1 MKCFSWNLAENER
14 ECGNQEEFRAFYEA
28 NISCKKIIEAAIAEH
43 YHDDY
48 FYQETVKRLVEQFGY
63 DCPLYVLANT
73 VQEKE
78 NDDCVSNH
86 NREWAKTIPVAMD
99 RNLNQ
104 YFTLDDCSISL
115 IDHFIHVIRREYA
128 ITYHVKKKDIIQEAK
143 RILQIVQ
150 ELSEPNSSEGTHFIA
165 QFSPGF
171 LARADS
177 RDMNVMMRILPFSEV
192 AFTYIENRKGH
203 FVVIPKDVDRSKP
216 LRCIKEGR

>member
-73 VQEKE
+73 VQKKE
-78 NDDCVSNH
+78 N
-86 NREWAKTIPVAMD
+86 
-99 RNLNQ
+99 
-104 YFTLDDCSISL
+104 DDCSISL
-115 IDHFIHVIRREYA
+115 IDYFIHVIRREYA

-143 RILQIVQ
+143 CILQILQ
-150 ELSEPNSSEGTHFIA
+150 ELSEPNSSEGTHFIVH
-165 QFSPGF
+165 FSPGF

-177 RDMNVMMRILPFSEV
+177 RDMNVMMRILPFSEM
-192 AFTYIENRKGH
+192 ALTYIENRKGH
-203 FVVIPKDVDRSKP
+203 FVVIPGYVVRNKP
-216 LRCIKEGR
+216 LRCIK